1 VSLFLASAL
10 ASCPAGLVNIPD
22 VPKLFCTKIQLKK
35 IKKDYKNTYVV
46 QKYPQQSENAE
57 RNKSKWIILSNYLQ
71 DDVKHVLTMK
81 PVAENKLVQI
91 RWKQSVRRAKL
102 ASQFPFGAHPHT
114 FNELSVYV
122 SISRIN
128 KMSLMHSD
136 RVHVDAMPQ
145 LIYVSIGWPPVR
157 HNT

>member
-1 VSLFLASAL
+1 MCPNYSAL
-10 ASCPAGLVNIPD
+10 KFNSKRSRRI
-22 VPKLFCTKIQLKK
+22 TKTNTW
-35 IKKDYKNTYVV
+35 YKNIQSS
-46 QKYPQQSENAE
+46 QKMRKEMSM
-57 RNKSKWIILSNYLQ
+57 WIILSTYLQ

-114 FNELSVYV
+114 FNVLSVYV

-128 KMSLMHSD
+128 KMS
-136 RVHVDAMPQ
+136 DAQ
-145 LIYVSIGWPPVR
+145 
-157 HNT
+157 